1 MATSPDVR
9 TAGFLTPL
17 RSKELLER
25 QRGSKTV
32 TKMEYLTPQKPKRIE
47 NPDARVP
54 SIIITEAGLERPKE
68 LLLRLERSIGRPA
81 SASKIP
87 YKNAFLTT
95 QNMQRT
101 WEGLKTTET
110 RSSKIAIPASEP
122 RPLRSKELLQDL
134 KCHYNRGTSATKIT
148 AQSNQKNLN
157 RSKTP
162 EKRSHFIPASEPQ
175 PIRPKVIREQ
185 ERQAVITNRAVS
197 VSIDR
202 PKTRPPTSSFTSSR
216 LLVPSTGF
224 SYPKDPKSL
233 ATTSSK
239 ATKLTNSKRKL
250 DFHTELDK
258 DSLRPKLE
266 RFSKDW
272 HKQTDYQLSQFISDF
287 VKQLVRFLPSCGVKF
302 KHPDRDCYI
311 QQMMEGLQ
319 QLQYSK
325 KVNESWLRMPIG
337 QQAMGHV
344 LEMLLFLLNAIE
356 NRKEQDICVSEEQ
369 NTTDVSSIKEA
380 TEIKTEQPF
389 EVNYISK
396 DIMRLQQNMQNLSNC
411 RVDLKSFKPASTN
424 DVDKLKDEI
433 IKHDYAIL
441 LDVQEERLHE
451 LQLHRL
457 RLQEFSELVSLAKLK
472 LNRCYTG
479 NKEGIDAFNKQ
490 IQNLEDSPMVSK
502 KRMHLNRLH
511 LNLNFTLDEINE
523 RKEQL
528 QRLYEENFLNL
539 LQLNI

>member
-1 MATSPDVR
+1 
-9 TAGFLTPL
+9 
-17 RSKELLER
+17 
-25 QRGSKTV
+25 
-32 TKMEYLTPQKPKRIE
+32 MEFLTPQKPKRIE

-54 SIIITEAGLERPKE
+54 SIIITEADLERPKE
-68 LLLRLERSIGRPA
+68 LLLRLERSIGRSA

-87 YKNAFLTT
+87 PKNAFLTT
-95 QNMQRT
+95 QNRQRT

-110 RSSKIAIPASEP
+110 RSSKITIPASEP

-134 KCHYNRGTSATKIT
+134 NCYYRGTSATKIT
-148 AQSNQKNLN
+148 SQSNQKNQIC
-157 RSKTP
+157 SKTP
-162 EKRSHFIPASEPQ
+162 EKRSHFIPSSEPQ

-266 RFSKDW
+266 RFSKEW
-272 HKQTDYQLSQFISDF
+272 HKQPDYQLSQLISDF

-302 KHPDRDCYI
+302 SHPSRDCYV

-344 LEMLLFLLNAIE
+344 LEMLHFLLNVVE
-356 NRKEQDICVSEEQ
+356 TRKEQDICVSEEQ
-369 NTTDVSSIKEA
+369 NSRDVSSKKEA
-380 TEIKTEQPF
+380 TEIKIEQPF
-389 EVNYISK
+389 EVNCTSK
-396 DIMRLQQNMQNLSNC
+396 DIMRLQQNVQNLQCQKDKLSNC
-411 RVDLKSFKPASTN
+411 RVDLKSFKPACTN
-424 DVDKLKDEI
+424 DVNKLKDGV
-433 IKHDYAIL
+433 IKHDYAML
-441 LDVQEERLHE
+441 LDAQEERLHE

-472 LNRCYTG
+472 LKRCNTG

-490 IQNLEDSPMVSK
+490 IQHLEDSPMVSK